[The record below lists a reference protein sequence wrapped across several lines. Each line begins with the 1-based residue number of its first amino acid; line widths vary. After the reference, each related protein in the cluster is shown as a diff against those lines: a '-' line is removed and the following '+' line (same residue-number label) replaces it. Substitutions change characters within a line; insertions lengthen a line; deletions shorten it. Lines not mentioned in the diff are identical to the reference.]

1 MRRGRQHTIT
11 EYIDIRISQLAND
24 MAKAKDEYDKQWYNR
39 IIQELSW
46 ARDQDHN
53 CYMSKESDAAD
64 RDLENWKDKYWQS
77 WVQ

>member
-1 MRRGRQHTIT
+1 MRRGREHSIV

-24 MAKAKDEYDKQWYNR
+24 MAKARDEYDKQWYNR

-46 ARDQDHN
+46 ARSQDHD
-53 CYMSKESDAAD
+53 CYMSQEKYKGD
-64 RDLENWKDKYWQS
+64 RDLENWKERYWQS

>member
-1 MRRGRQHTIT
+1 MRRGKQHTIT

-46 ARDQDHN
+46 ARSQDHD
-53 CYMSKESDAAD
+53 CYMHDRENYNESF
-64 RDLENWKDKYWQS
+64 
-77 WVQ
+77 VQ

>member
-24 MAKAKDEYDKQWYNR
+24 MSKAKDEYDKQWYNR

-46 ARDQDHN
+46 ARNQDHN
-53 CYMSKESDAAD
+53 CYMEDKV
-64 RDLENWKDKYWQS
+64 KYWQD

>member
-1 MRRGRQHTIT
+1 MRRGKQHTIT

-24 MAKAKDEYDKQWYNR
+24 MFKAKDEYDKQWYNR

-46 ARDQDHN
+46 ARNQDHN
-53 CYMSKESDAAD
+53 CYMED
-64 RDLENWKDKYWQS
+64 EDKYWQS

>member
-1 MRRGRQHTIT
+1 MRRGKQHTIT

-24 MAKAKDEYDKQWYNR
+24 MSKAKDEYDKQWYNR

-46 ARDQDHN
+46 ARNQDHN
-53 CYMSKESDAAD
+53 CYMED
-64 RDLENWKDKYWQS
+64 KDQYWQS